1 MAQAHR
7 YGLPNHVLKY
17 LEENG
22 VDPNDLSDKAK
33 ETFAGLSL
41 GEVEVLKAVGKSL
54 EGVDEDIILKVH

>member
-1 MAQAHR
+1 MEDR
-7 YGLPNHVLKY
+7 FELPKHVLKY

-41 GEVEVLKAVGKSL
+41 GEVAVLKAVGNSL
-54 EGVDEDIILKVH
+54 QGEDEDIILKVH